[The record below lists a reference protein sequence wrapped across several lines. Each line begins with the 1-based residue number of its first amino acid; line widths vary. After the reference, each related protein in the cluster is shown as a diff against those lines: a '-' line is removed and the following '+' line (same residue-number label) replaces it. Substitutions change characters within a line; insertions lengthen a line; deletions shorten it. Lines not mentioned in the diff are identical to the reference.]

1 MCGRYYV
8 SDETA
13 REIEKLVRQVNAKII
28 KERMEK
34 GLSMEINQPMD
45 VFPAAKAPVIISDRE
60 NEDDAS
66 LTMAEYTWG
75 FPHFDKGKKVI
86 FNARAESVLDK
97 RMFRESTLK
106 RRLIVPASGFY
117 EWNSNKERFFFK
129 SKDDKIMLF
138 AGIYS
143 GDRFVILTTD
153 ANDSVKDVHNRM
165 PLILKPREI
174 DDWIFDDKAVTDI
187 LRKTPQ
193 QLDKEMQEAAKRKDV
208 PEGQMSFL

>member
-13 REIEKLVRQVNAKII
+13 REIEKLVRQVNEKML
-28 KERMEK
+28 KEKM
-34 GLSMEINQPMD
+34 GQPID
-45 VFPAAKAPVIISDRE
+45 VYPSTKAPVIIGGRDD
-60 NEDDAS
+60 NEEETLLMD
-66 LTMAEYTWG
+66 EYTWG
-75 FPHFDKGKKVI
+75 FQHFDNSKKVI

-117 EWNSNKERFFFK
+117 EWNTNKDRYFFK

-138 AGIYS
+138 AGIYT

-187 LRKTPQ
+187 LRKTPE
-193 QLDKEMQEAAKRKDV
+193 QLEKEMQEAAKSKGI
-208 PEGQMSFL
+208 PEGQMSLF